1 MAMKVLL
8 IGATGRTG
16 VALADLLLKQQDF
29 EVTALVRQ
37 PDYALPGAKVI
48 VADLTGDFSGAFQ
61 GVTHA
66 IYAAGSAESEG
77 AAEEE
82 QIDRDAVARAA
93 EYAKAH
99 NVQKLVVISSL
110 SAYHPE
116 RTDEALRHYAQ
127 MKREGDERVIAS
139 GVDYVILRPGPLS
152 DGPGVGKIAL
162 AEARPDDPVPVARQD
177 VAWAAIEAIKL
188 GISRKTIGFV
198 GGTVPI
204 EQALRA

>member
-1 MAMKVLL
+1 MTTKVLL

-16 VALADLLLKQQDF
+16 QACADLLLKQSEF
-29 EVTALVRQ
+29 EVTALVRR
-37 PDYALPGAKVI
+37 PGYTLPGAKVI
-48 VADLTGDFSGAFQ
+48 EADLKDDFSHAFQ

-82 QIDRDAVARAA
+82 QIDRDAVGRAA
-93 EYAKAH
+93 DYALAC

-110 SAYHPE
+110 TAYWPE
-116 RTDEALRHYAQ
+116 RGPDALRHYSQ
-127 MKREGDERVIAS
+127 MKREGDEHVIAS
-139 GVDYVILRPGPLS
+139 GVDYVILRPGPLE
-152 DGPGVGKIAL
+152 DGPGIGKIAL
-162 AEARPDDPVPVARQD
+162 TEERLDHAPPVSRQD

-198 GGTVPI
+198 GGGVPI

>member
-1 MAMKVLL
+1 MSMKVLL

-37 PDYALPGAKVI
+37 PDYVLPGAKVV
-48 VADLTGDFSGAFQ
+48 VADLTGDFSAAFK
-61 GVTHA
+61 GITHA

-77 AAEEE
+77 VTQEE

-93 EYAKAH
+93 DYVKSN

-116 RTDEALRHYAQ
+116 RGPDTLRHYSR
-127 MKREGDERVIAS
+127 MKREGDDRVIAS

-152 DGPGVGKIAL
+152 DSPGVGKIAL
-162 AEARPDDPVPVARQD
+162 ADERPDNPAPVARQD

-188 GISRKTIGFV
+188 GVSRKTIGFV
-198 GGTVPI
+198 GGSTPI

>member
-1 MAMKVLL
+1 MTMKILL

-16 VALADLLLKQQDF
+16 QALADLLLKQADF
-29 EVTALVRQ
+29 EVTALVRR
-37 PDYALPGAKVI
+37 PGYRLPGAKV
-48 VADLTGDFSGAFQ
+48 VEADLTGDFSGAFH
-61 GVTHA
+61 GITHA

-77 AAEEE
+77 ATEEE

-93 EYAKAH
+93 QYALMY

-110 SAYHPE
+110 TAYWPE
-116 RTDEALRHYAQ
+116 RSPAILRHYSE
-127 MKREGDERVIAS
+127 MKREGDDCAIAS
-139 GVDYVILRPGPLS
+139 GIDYVILRPGPLS
-152 DGPGVGKIAL
+152 DGPGVGMIAL
-162 AEARPDDPVPVARQD
+162 TEEQLDNTLPVSRQD

-198 GGTVPI
+198 GGSVPI

>member
-1 MAMKVLL
+1 MTMKVLL

-16 VALADLLLKQQDF
+16 QAIADLLLKQPDF
-29 EVTALVRQ
+29 EVTALVRRHG
-37 PDYALPGAKVI
+37 YTLPGAKV
-48 VADLTGDFSGAFQ
+48 VEGDLTGDFSGAFH
-61 GVTHA
+61 GITHA

-77 AAEEE
+77 ATEEE

-93 EYAKAH
+93 EYALAY

-110 SAYHPE
+110 TAYWPE
-116 RTDEALRHYAQ
+116 RSPEVLRHYSE
-127 MKREGDERVIAS
+127 MKREGDDCVIAS
-139 GVDYVILRPGPLS
+139 GIDYVILRPGPLA
-152 DGPGVGKIAL
+152 DGPGVGMIAL
-162 AEARPDDPVPVARQD
+162 TEDRLDDTPPVSRQD

-198 GGTVPI
+198 GGSVAI

>member
-77 AAEEE
+77 PAEEE

-99 NVQKLVVISSL
+99 NVQKLVVISAL

-116 RTDEALRHYAQ
+116 RTDAALRHYAQ
-127 MKREGDERVIAS
+127 MKREGDDRVIAS

>member
-1 MAMKVLL
+1 MTTKVLL

-16 VALADLLLKQQDF
+16 QACADLLLKQPEF
-29 EVTALVRQ
+29 EVTALVRRHGFT
-37 PDYALPGAKVI
+37 LPGAKVI
-48 VADLTGDFSGAFQ
+48 EADLAGDFSHAFQ

-66 IYAAGSAESEG
+66 IYAAGSAESDG

-82 QIDRDAVARAA
+82 QVDRDAVARAA
-93 EYAKAH
+93 DYALAC

-110 SAYHPE
+110 TAYWPE
-116 RTDEALRHYAQ
+116 RSPDALRHYSQ
-127 MKREGDERVIAS
+127 MKREGDDYVIAS
-139 GVDYVILRPGPLS
+139 GVDYVILRPGPLA
-152 DGPGVGKIAL
+152 DEPGVGKIAL
-162 AEARPDDPVPVARQD
+162 TEERLDPAPPVSRQD

-198 GGTVPI
+198 GGGVPI